1 MCAVCTGSPTLLKL
15 MVHCM
20 TELQQLT
27 AHVPGWSLRNACP
40 ARWCKG
46 QQLCQDLYAFLH
58 HPESYVYQAQTDSRA
73 GDMCKGESEGGCYT
87 QVHIT
92 CTCMHVCLHRLG
104 CVYMVRSTALGNG
117 HHALSCLS
125 TAAQC
130 NYMSLLVQMRQV
142 GCSHCS
148 STTCQDPACLA
159 LLVRLTNI

>member
-1 MCAVCTGSPTLLKL
+1 MRALPDGAKASSFVKTYMPSFITQKAMCTRHRRTV
-15 MVHCM
+15 
-20 TELQQLT
+20 E
-27 AHVPGWSLRNACP
+27 
-40 ARWCKG
+40 
-46 QQLCQDLYAFLH
+46 
-58 HPESYVYQAQTDSRA
+58 A

-104 CVYMVRSTALGNG
+104 CVYIVRSTALGNG

-142 GCSHCS
+142 GCSNCS